1 MNNNTDSIEYV
12 GIDYH
17 TKFAV
22 ATRMK
27 KDGKVISQDK
37 VMNNRED
44 IQNYLSLLPKNSQV
58 VLEATNNWYAFM
70 EWSHDF
76 PLDVKLAHPLKLK
89 AIASA
94 RIKTDSID
102 SKILADL
109 LRSDFIPES
118 YIAPKEVRDIRELV
132 RYRTTLVRIRTQ
144 FITRI
149 HAVLFKTGETITA
162 TDVTGVKGRK
172 EIAVLSLRNIYQEE
186 IQSCLAICDY
196 LKE

>member
-1 MNNNTDSIEYV
+1 MNNNNIEYV

-22 ATRMK
+22 ATRMGREGAILGEEK
-27 KDGKVISQDK
+27 IMNQKDAIRGF
-37 VMNNRED
+37 
-44 IQNYLSLLPKNSQV
+44 LSSLPEKSKV

-70 EWSHDF
+70 EWSHGLPIDIS
-76 PLDVKLAHPLKLK
+76 LAHPLKLK

-118 YIAPKEVRDIRELV
+118 YIAPPQTRDTRELV

-149 HAVLFKTGETITA
+149 HAVLFKTGEAIKA

-172 EIAVLSLRNIYQEE
+172 EVAALNL
-186 IQSCLAICDY
+186 
-196 LKE
+196 